1 MIAGDDCEVGVHPNL
16 RVRDVGHV
24 RILRIDRE
32 DKLGA
37 FSSSLVAAIG
47 AEIARIRQTPTV
59 RVVIL
64 TGTGR
69 GFVAGADIE
78 EYSDAT
84 AEEFAEYQRRSRAVF
99 DDLSRLPQATVAAV
113 NGYAFGGGF
122 EIALCCDLIIAAANA
137 KFGLPEIKLGL
148 IPGGGGPQR
157 LVRDIGARWTKEL
170 VMTGRVVTAEEAHE
184 KGIVTRVVPREE
196 LFDAALAFATL
207 LAAQPRNAL
216 REAKHV
222 IDSGRSQDLET
233 ALSSD
238 QLALARL
245 FDSEDGAEGIR
256 AFVEKRDPQFDQS

>member
-1 MIAGDDCEVGVHPNL
+1 MSAATGETAVHPNL
-16 RVRDVGHV
+16 LVRDDGHV
-24 RILRIDRE
+24 RVLRIDRE

-37 FSSSLVAAIG
+37 FSSTLVQAIG
-47 AEIARIRQTPTV
+47 SELARIRQSPSV
-59 RVVIL
+59 RVVVL

-78 EYSDAT
+78 EYAN
-84 AEEFAEYQRRSRAVF
+84 AGVEEFAEYQRRSRAVF
-99 DDLSRLPQATVAAV
+99 DDLARLPQATIAAV

-122 EIALCCDLIIAAANA
+122 EIALCCDFIVAAATA

-157 LVRDIGARWTKEL
+157 LVREIGARWTKEL
-170 VMTGRVVTAEEAHE
+170 VLTGRSVTAQEAHE
-184 KGIVTRVVPREE
+184 RGIVTSVFERE
-196 LFDAALAFATL
+196 ALADETMAFARA

-216 REAKHV
+216 REAKQV

-233 ALSSD
+233 ALSAD

-245 FDSEDGAEGIR
+245 FDSADGAEGIR
-256 AFVEKRDPQFDQS
+256 AFVEKRPPRFDAR